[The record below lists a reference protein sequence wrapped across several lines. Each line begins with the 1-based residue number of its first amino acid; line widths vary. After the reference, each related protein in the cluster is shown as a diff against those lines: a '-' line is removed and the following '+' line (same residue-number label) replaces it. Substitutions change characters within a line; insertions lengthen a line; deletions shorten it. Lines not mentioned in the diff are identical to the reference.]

1 MAVVVVTMAAGRGG
15 LDRGCVRRKR
25 SWTRGLWA
33 KGGDNRRG
41 GGRGPLPG
49 GAAHSGQRRWS
60 GPLQRQWQ
68 LNSFGQAALRQRRNG
83 MARRRSFQ
91 PLPNGA
97 ATAALQ
103 RRCDGAAR
111 SAWPRCDGAARRRW
125 SWPLSGC
132 AAMTARWRGAFGRA
146 ALRRRR
152 DGAAR
157 RRWSGP
163 YPGARRV
170 QPDGSATAA
179 QRRGATALVPAQ
191 IIASSYCHY
200 RIGNINGSKYVI
212 K

>member
-1 MAVVVVTMAAGRGG
+1 MIAAACGE
-15 LDRGCVRRKR
+15 
-25 SWTRGLWA
+25 RGLGREA
-33 KGGDNRRG
+33 SGRRVATTVAVEAAAPCPAAQRVRADG
-41 GGRGPLPG
+41 ARPDPFPAAAAQCVWPG
-49 GAAHSGQRRWS
+49 C
-60 GPLQRQWQ
+60 
-68 LNSFGQAALRQRRNG
+68 
-83 MARRRSFQ
+83 
-91 PLPNGA
+91 A
-97 ATAALQ
+97 ATAAKRHGATALVPALAQ
-103 RRCDGAAR
+103 RRCNGGAATPVR
-111 SAWPRCDGAARRRW
+111 RRGAFGLATLRWGGATSLVPRRRW

-179 QRRGATALVPAQ
+179 RRRGATALVPAQ

-200 RIGNINGSKYVI
+200 SIGNINGSKYVI